1 MKKQRKLLE
10 FIFVEHFENKVRLK
24 VFDVDEARNIIVR
37 RGQEAIQQHFH
48 VCGNL
53 DRTLHRGQARS
64 SSPRARA
71 FLDELEEQ
79 P

>member
-1 MKKQRKLLE
+1 
-10 FIFVEHFENKVRLK
+10 
-24 VFDVDEARNIIVR
+24 
-37 RGQEAIQQHFH
+37 